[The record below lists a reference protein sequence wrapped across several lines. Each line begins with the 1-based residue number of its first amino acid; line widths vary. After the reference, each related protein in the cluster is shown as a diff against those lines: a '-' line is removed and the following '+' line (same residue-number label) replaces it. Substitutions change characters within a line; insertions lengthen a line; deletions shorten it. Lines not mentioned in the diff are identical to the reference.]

1 MIKKRV
7 MIIIV
12 SCIVLIIFS
21 LVVLPFFYNYMLY
34 RENKK
39 KVLDYMERQYDI
51 EWKLVD
57 TSMGK
62 DAWPAGRTED
72 TFVFKDVSNDFYF
85 VIDCINEYLH
95 DEYLYAYEGKM
106 VSNVVEENFPKD
118 EYEYC
123 IRCWGEKFQSEEEP
137 YLSMWCQLFVMAE
150 SDEDLSKAYEIVSF
164 MKDKFPGLELYLL
177 IVPDSVEREITD
189 LLEHRKV
196 VAIRE
201 IKNFYYKELELE
213 KSLFSSME
221 EFRQLLGN

>member
-1 MIKKRV
+1 M
-7 MIIIV
+7 
-12 SCIVLIIFS
+12 
-21 LVVLPFFYNYMLY
+21 
-34 RENKK
+34 ENKK
-39 KVLDYMERQYDI
+39 KVLEYVGTHYDI

-57 TSMGK
+57 TTMGQ

-95 DEYLYAYEGKM
+95 DEYLYAYEGKK
-106 VSNVVEENFPKD
+106 VSNVVEENFPKE
-118 EYEYC
+118 EYEYY

-137 YLSMWCQLFVMAE
+137 YLSMWCQLFVMAD
-150 SDEDLSKAYEIVSF
+150 SDEDLSRAYEIVSF
-164 MKDKFPGLELYLL
+164 MKDNFPGLELYLL

-189 LLEHRKV
+189 LLEHKKV

-201 IKNFYYKELELE
+201 IKSFYYKELELE

-221 EFRQLLGN
+221 EFRQLLGY